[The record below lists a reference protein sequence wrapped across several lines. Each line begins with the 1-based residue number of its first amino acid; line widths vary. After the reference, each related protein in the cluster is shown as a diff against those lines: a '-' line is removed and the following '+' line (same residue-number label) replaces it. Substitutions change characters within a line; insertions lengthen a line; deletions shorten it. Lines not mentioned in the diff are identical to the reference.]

1 MISVAGDDEI
11 VTDSVATVN
20 MAFDPASSNSEIW
33 EFTSIG
39 TFHFHYEETLT
50 NCTVTAPD
58 VDGTLTSEA
67 ENGGIGVYLV
77 PDGVGHVANQYQG
90 SIGAFFNVTV
100 TYRCPPP
107 MADRVVVFQPWAEQF
122 FVNSTRTD
130 VLSAGTGTG
139 SYEIDVGGGGAE
151 QTDAYDWNLQVTGL

>member
-1 MISVAGDDEI
+1 M
-11 VTDSVATVN
+11 N
-20 MAFDPASSNSEIW
+20 MPFDPTSSNSQIW

-77 PDGVGHVANQYQG
+77 ADGIGHVANQYQG

-100 TYRCPPP
+100 TYSCPPQ
-107 MADRVVVFQPWAEQF
+107 ADRVVVYPWPEEF

-130 VLSAGTGTG
+130 VLSAGTGSG
-139 SYEIDVGGGGAE
+139 SYEVDVGGGGGS
-151 QTDAYDWNLQVTGL
+151 QKSDTYDWNLQVTGL